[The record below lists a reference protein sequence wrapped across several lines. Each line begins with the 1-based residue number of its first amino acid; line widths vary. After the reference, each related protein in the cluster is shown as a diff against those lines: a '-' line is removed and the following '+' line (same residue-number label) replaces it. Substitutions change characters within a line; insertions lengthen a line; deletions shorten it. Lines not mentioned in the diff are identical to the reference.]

1 MHIFILT
8 ARVVSKLFAM
18 QGRFRF
24 SLETIFYIFFFF
36 GTDRATLA
44 SSLHLSPGCVVYGV
58 KVILF
63 RDPASNP
70 DDRKPESGTG
80 LQVEQDLSLSV
91 GDLDGILL
99 VQLCSGNA
107 FEILK
112 INKHFR
118 GNVQPHA
125 KNVFYSCKIY
135 HRKNYV

>member
-99 VQLCSGNA
+99 V
-107 FEILK
+107 
-112 INKHFR
+112 
-118 GNVQPHA
+118 
-125 KNVFYSCKIY
+125 
-135 HRKNYV
+135 